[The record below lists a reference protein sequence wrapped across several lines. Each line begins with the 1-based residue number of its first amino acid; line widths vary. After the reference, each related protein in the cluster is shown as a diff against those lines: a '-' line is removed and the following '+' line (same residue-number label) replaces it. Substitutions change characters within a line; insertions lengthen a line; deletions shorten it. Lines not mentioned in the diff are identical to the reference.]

1 MIRRFRVEIK
11 GPKGTERGVV
21 TASHPRD
28 AYTKFAMREGFV
40 PARLVTIPRG
50 TRATVQEVGSVAVY
64 DYSHTNRP
72 RPRNFR
78 KRK

>member
-40 PARLVTIPRG
+40 PARTVTIPKG
-50 TRATVQEVGSVAVY
+50 THATVQEVGSIAIY
-64 DYSHTNRP
+64 NYSHTNRP
-72 RPRNFR
+72 RARNF
-78 KRK
+78 KRRA